1 MTDWVWNTYD
11 TLKDAKTAVEAIA
24 DTTRIVVFGFKE
36 GAFQKTVVLTG
47 GTY

>member
-1 MTDWVWNTYD
+1 MAKWVWNTYD
-11 TLKDAKTAVEAIA
+11 TLKDAEAAVEAI
-24 DTTRIVVFGFKE
+24 DNTTRILVFGFKE

>member
-1 MTDWVWNTYD
+1 MTKWVCDTYD
-11 TLKDAKTAVEAIA
+11 TLAAAKAAVEQI
-24 DTTRIVVFGFKE
+24 DNTTRILVFGFKE

>member
-1 MTDWVWNTYD
+1 MTKWGWNKYA
-11 TLKDAKTAVEAIA
+11 TLAAAEAAVESIVN
-24 DTTRIVVFGFKE
+24 TRMVLAFGFKE